1 MCGRFFIDEQSIR
14 KAENLVKMIDLSL
27 EGRREIFP
35 SQKAPVIFK
44 QGEEY
49 AEELFSWGFSRFDKK
64 GLMINARSETALERK
79 MFRKSLLEHRC
90 LIPAAGFYEWD
101 REKNKIAFFK
111 ETSPVIFMAGFY
123 RPDQDSSRFV
133 ILTTKAN
140 RSVRGIHER
149 MPMIIE
155 ERHIENWF
163 GNETFE
169 HLLHIEP
176 ESLSH
181 VAAEAKN

>member
-27 EGRREIFP
+27 AGRREIFP

-64 GLMINARSETALERK
+64 GLMINARLRPLWSGKCSEKACGA
-79 MFRKSLLEHRC
+79 RC

-111 ETSPVIFMAGFY
+111 ETSPVIFMAGFL
-123 RPDQDSSRFV
+123 QTGSRQQQ
-133 ILTTKAN
+133 IC
-140 RSVRGIHER
+140 
-149 MPMIIE
+149 
-155 ERHIENWF
+155 HIDNPSKPI
-163 GNETFE
+163 GQGDT
-169 HLLHIEP
+169 
-176 ESLSH
+176 
-181 VAAEAKN
+181 

>member
-27 EGRREIFP
+27 AGRREIFP

-79 MFRKSLLEHRC
+79 MFRKSLLERRC

-101 REKNKIAFFK
+101 REKNKIAFF
-111 ETSPVIFMAGFY
+111 
-123 RPDQDSSRFV
+123 
-133 ILTTKAN
+133 
-140 RSVRGIHER
+140 
-149 MPMIIE
+149 
-155 ERHIENWF
+155 
-163 GNETFE
+163 
-169 HLLHIEP
+169 
-176 ESLSH
+176 
-181 VAAEAKN
+181 